1 MYTGLDKDKKQF
13 TLLPCWNI
21 LKEEDK
27 WKAKRIEIAEMDK
40 QAATNKKQKST
51 KVSRPRDE
59 EGTSNQQGKDD
70 VPQETQARKRADG
83 IKKAKENLR
92 RGGGEACLAALD
104 TMWAKKE
111 VSDKEKEKAKQE
123 RFMASIEL
131 DKEALELEKKRAATE
146 EKRAEAELIKQEKEI
161 MFADTTSLNP
171 LQREWLETMQKE
183 IVARHV
189 AK

>member
-1 MYTGLDKDKKQF
+1 MDKLFKTRYICDLCSISTLNLFFFKGIYIDQFPGQISEASKMYTGLDKDKKQF

-111 VSDKEKEKAKQE
+111 VSDKEKEKAK
-123 RFMASIEL
+123 
-131 DKEALELEKKRAATE
+131 
-146 EKRAEAELIKQEKEI
+146 
-161 MFADTTSLNP
+161 
-171 LQREWLETMQKE
+171 
-183 IVARHV
+183 
-189 AK
+189 